1 MSKNAAERE
10 AFRNERLN
18 KISTGKSITVLPLDE
33 TPRIIL
39 HMIPH
44 TPLETFDLG
53 AFTLPT
59 LQLENEIDHI
69 TPEVALFLP
78 ITAPY
83 NRRVGGKFNDDGLLV
98 YVRAA
103 YDIRDGNPVME
114 IEPEKRSAYSY
125 LQVFNDGSIEV
136 VRASYYRGHRLIHE
150 NYETALLEAVPRC
163 LRIQEELGVEPP
175 ISVYLTLSG
184 VLNAHLSDDSKKEKS
199 GPLKTDPFYIPEIV
213 VASFAIDDQNKLI
226 ESLREGFQQ
235 VRHAAG
241 RY

>member
-1 MSKNAAERE
+1 MSKTAEERE
-10 AFRNERLN
+10 RFRDERIT
-18 KISTGKSITVLPLDE
+18 KIEAGETIAVLPLDE
-33 TPRIIL
+33 APRVVL

-53 AFTLPT
+53 AFNLSTLE
-59 LQLENEIDHI
+59 LENELERI

-83 NRRVGGKFNDDGLLV
+83 NRRIGGKFNDDGLLV

-150 NYETALLEAVPRC
+150 KYEADVLEAVPRC

-175 ISVYLTLSG
+175 VSVHLTLSS

-199 GPLKTDPFYIPEIV
+199 GPLKTDLFTYP
-213 VASFAIDDQNKLI
+213 KL
-226 ESLREGFQQ
+226 S
-235 VRHAAG
+235 
-241 RY
+241 